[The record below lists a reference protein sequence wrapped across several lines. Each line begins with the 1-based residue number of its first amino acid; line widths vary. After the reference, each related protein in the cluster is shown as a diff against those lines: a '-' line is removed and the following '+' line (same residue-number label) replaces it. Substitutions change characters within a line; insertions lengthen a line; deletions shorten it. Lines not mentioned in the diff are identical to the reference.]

1 MTRFTLLEVWAGNVR
16 DGTRDRCPCAGP
28 GVDITPENT
37 KIDTKSLKEQL
48 STIPTVSG
56 TKLIEPDTV

>member
-1 MTRFTLLEVWAGNVR
+1 MTGDIYNLLYCDVWGGHVR
-16 DGTRDRCPCAGP
+16 DGTRDRCRCAGP

-37 KIDTKSLKEQL
+37 KIDKKALKERP

-56 TKLIEPDTV
+56 TK